1 MQLDWA
7 TLFSGVQTEAVNA
20 IQAILPMAV
29 TIFAAFVAIKL
40 AIKVYNRVTG
50 R

>member
-7 TLFSGVQTEAVNA
+7 NLFSGVQTQAIDA
-20 IQAILPMAV
+20 IQAVLPMAV

>member
-1 MQLDWA
+1 MALNWGE
-7 TLFSGVQTEAVNA
+7 LFSGVQTQAIDA
-20 IQAILPMAV
+20 IQAVLPMAV
-29 TIFAAFVAIKL
+29 TIFAALVAIKL

>member
-7 TLFSGVQTEAVNA
+7 TLFSGVQTEAVHA
-20 IQAILPMAV
+20 IQAVLPMAV
-29 TIFAAFVAIKL
+29 TIFAALVAIKL
-40 AIKVYNRVTG
+40 GIKVYNRVTG